1 MFCSFVLDAEQGR
14 RHQKDYTRE
23 RLSSN
28 SQDTA
33 TPENTPPRAFTTEST
48 SDVLSGLHFAIPY
61 LPPRL
66 RVRLQASGQ
75 NESASSHGSRTND
88 NGGRGLSSA
97 QNGNDRNKKKCLK
110 AKSGSRSRSRDK
122 NAKDK
127 SSDYSRLIGGRNLDD
142 FSNLDQDWENVI
154 HSSERSDSP
163 NQFSSSF
170 PRHLLTSRTNG
181 EISDDSVFSRLRRET
196 NPEVYRNNLID
207 SVDTPFVPQDTE
219 ELSIQG
225 SNSIG
230 TPKVDN
236 SLYEFDNDDGLLRD
250 LLDRMDSI
258 SPVGDG
264 DSEGR
269 QNGCFIPETESETK
283 QEQVIEQSSC

>member
-1 MFCSFVLDAEQGR
+1 M
-14 RHQKDYTRE
+14 
-23 RLSSN
+23 
-28 SQDTA
+28 
-33 TPENTPPRAFTTEST
+33 
-48 SDVLSGLHFAIPY
+48 
-61 LPPRL
+61 
-66 RVRLQASGQ
+66 RLQASGQ
-75 NESASSHGSRTND
+75 NVSASSHGNRTND
-88 NGGRGLSSA
+88 NEGSGWLSGA
-97 QNGNDRNKKKCLK
+97 RNGNDSNKKKCLK
-110 AKSGSRSRSRDK
+110 AKSGPRSRSRDK
-122 NAKDK
+122 NTKDK
-127 SSDYSRLIGGRNLDD
+127 SSDYSRLIGGRHLDD

-163 NQFSSSF
+163 NQSSSHY
-170 PRHLLTSRTNG
+170 PRYLSSSRTNG
-181 EISDDSVFSRLRRET
+181 EISDDSLFSRIRRET

-230 TPKVDN
+230 TAKVDN

-258 SPVGDG
+258 SPVGDSD

-269 QNGCFIPETESETK
+269 QNGCFIPEMESETK